1 MEYYLDMLEG
11 GPLEKDPSDFW
22 RRLSVCVIFC
32 GLCYLI
38 RETQTLLS
46 ESHNQGPGN
55 IREYIKLTTETL
67 LILLM

>member
-1 MEYYLDMLEG
+1 MEYYLDIVEA

-22 RRLSVCVIFC
+22 RRLSVCVIFG

-46 ESHNQGPGN
+46 ESHNQDPGK
-55 IREYIKLTTETL
+55 IRVYQTNKQNL
-67 LILLM
+67 LIILM